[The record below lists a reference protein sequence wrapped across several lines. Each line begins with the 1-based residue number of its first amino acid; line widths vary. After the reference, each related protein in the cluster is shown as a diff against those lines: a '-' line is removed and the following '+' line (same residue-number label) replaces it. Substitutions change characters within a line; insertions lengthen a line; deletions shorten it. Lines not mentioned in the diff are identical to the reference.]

1 MYSGKEGGSIPRW
14 DHVAAPLIGSFT
26 LPFSLM
32 YKDITSDSRALSVR
46 RLIAEYLIHAP
57 ASSVEDAIETL
68 AGPNLLRMVHSRH
81 GAAAAAAVLAYGS
94 PKDRKKTVK
103 AFHGERLRYRA
114 TGFEDVVTRNRSCP
128 GVGSL
133 R

>member
-1 MYSGKEGGSIPRW
+1 M
-14 DHVAAPLIGSFT
+14 
-26 LPFSLM
+26 
-32 YKDITSDSRALSVR
+32 R

-57 ASSVEDAIETL
+57 ASSVEDAVETL

-103 AFHGERLRYRA
+103 AFQGE
-114 TGFEDVVTRNRSCP
+114 C
-128 GVGSL
+128 
-133 R
+133 